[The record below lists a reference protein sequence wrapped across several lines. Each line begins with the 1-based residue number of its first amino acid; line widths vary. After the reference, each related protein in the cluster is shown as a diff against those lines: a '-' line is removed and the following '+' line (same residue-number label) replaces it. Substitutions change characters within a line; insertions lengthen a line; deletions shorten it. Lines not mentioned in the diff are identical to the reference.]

1 MTAVALYCELV
12 YTFGRERQRKRERE
26 REDSLYF
33 CNCHGLWKWASNS
46 TGAITYWRQ
55 KMTGYTLNIRS
66 HLHWDLTP
74 LLKTELRGEVL
85 WQWQPY
91 MLTTQ
96 WGRWMI
102 IIIVSDVWPG
112 IDGVAAACFSLRVST
127 TDVFNRLAPFLA
139 RGQCRWTEKW
149 TLAKCFQTY
158 TNAYTLNCHHNAFVG
173 TVWGCPFWVMI
184 YERFIKYAAISKDNS
199 TGQRVEKVK
208 SYFILLFLPDGRNEH
223 ILDLTRL
230 SILVWQNTLLSD
242 STATV
247 HTPPSH
253 SQETIHRLCIS
264 ICYAAFQNTHSF
276 PVVIS
281 LSCCMNW

>member
-1 MTAVALYCELV
+1 MTAIHAHDSVRPLNDYNYCV
-12 YTFGRERQRKRERE
+12 
-26 REDSLYF
+26 
-33 CNCHGLWKWASNS
+33 
-46 TGAITYWRQ
+46 WR
-55 KMTGYTLNIRS
+55 
-66 HLHWDLTP
+66 
-74 LLKTELRGEVL
+74 
-85 WQWQPY
+85 
-91 MLTTQ
+91 
-96 WGRWMI
+96 
-102 IIIVSDVWPG
+102 WPG
-112 IDGVAAACFSLRVST
+112 IDGVLLHVSSLRVST
-127 TDVFNRLAPFLA
+127 ADVFNRLANHSSKRVSA
-139 RGQCRWTEKW
+139 GWTEKW
-149 TLAKCFQTY
+149 TLAKCCQTY

-199 TGQRVEKVK
+199 TDQRWKRVK